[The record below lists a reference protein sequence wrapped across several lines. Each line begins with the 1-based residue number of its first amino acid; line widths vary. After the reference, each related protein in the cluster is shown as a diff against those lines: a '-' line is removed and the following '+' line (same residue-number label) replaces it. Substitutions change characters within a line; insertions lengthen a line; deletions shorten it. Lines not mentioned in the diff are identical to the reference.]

1 MSPIRVVIADDQ
13 EMVRAGIRL
22 MVDHEPDLEVVAE
35 AADGAE
41 AEAAVRA
48 HRPDVVVMDVRM
60 PHVDGIEATR
70 AIVGSGAPT
79 AVLVLTTFGEEEVV
93 FGALRAGAAGFL
105 LKDSPPDDL
114 MGAIRAVN
122 DGGSLVDPALTRA
135 LIERWSAL
143 EEAAARPRPTG
154 PPLEITPRER
164 EVLVGLAKGWS
175 NRELAA
181 NLFLSEGT
189 VKTHVSSLLSK
200 LGLRSRVQ
208 AVILAY
214 ESGVVRVGD

>member
-1 MSPIRVVIADDQ
+1 MNRLALFDCDGTLVDSQAAIC
-13 EMVRAGIRL
+13 RAMDECFGTHGL
-22 MVDHEPDLEVVAE
+22 TPPD
-35 AADGAE
+35 
-41 AEAAVRA
+41 RA
-48 HRPDVVVMDVRM
+48 
-60 PHVDGIEATR
+60 ATR
-70 AIVGSGAPT
+70 RIVGSGST
-79 AVLVLTTFGEEEVV
+79 SAVLILTTFGDEEFV

-114 MGAIRAVN
+114 LSAIRTVN
-122 DGGSLVDPALTRA
+122 DGGSLVDPTLTRT

-143 EEAAARPRPTG
+143 EDAVADPPAPAALP
-154 PPLEITPRER
+154 EITPRER

-181 NLFLSEGT
+181 QLYLSEGT